1 MNKDTKKKYL
11 DYLATSKIYTESLE
25 KIPDENEKKKIKAF
39 AEEFY
44 LNFVE
49 GLVTMKKAIE
59 DNPEKLAEVMGKRI
73 PKEEAK

>member
-1 MNKDTKKKYL
+1 MNKDAKKKYL
-11 DYLATSKIYTESLE
+11 EYLSNSKIYTESLE